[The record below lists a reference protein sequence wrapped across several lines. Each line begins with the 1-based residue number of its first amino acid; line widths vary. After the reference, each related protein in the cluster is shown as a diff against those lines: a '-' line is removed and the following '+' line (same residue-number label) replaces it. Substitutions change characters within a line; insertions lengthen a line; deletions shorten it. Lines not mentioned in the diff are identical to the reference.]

1 MSQYR
6 MSQRLRG
13 KRVIITCADVFM
25 GPSTREVF
33 EEAGATVIA
42 DTRDLA
48 PPTAAGELIAE
59 HGCPDV
65 LIVNLAAPSTP
76 RTLVE
81 ELDDPTWAEK
91 FEIMVHPLFR
101 LAAAVLPEMK
111 ERRSGKV
118 VVYGSATGL
127 RSMAGVSA
135 YSSARHA
142 QVGFVKA
149 AGLEAA
155 AHNVQVNLIA
165 QNYVENPDY
174 YPPELVET
182 ERFQRHLARN
192 VPAGRLGTGREDA
205 LLALFL
211 ASDDSNFIVGQAIPF
226 SGGWTL
232 QG

>member
-1 MSQYR
+1 MPGNSSGSLAGR
-6 MSQRLRG
+6 
-13 KRVIITCADVFM
+13 RVLITCADAFM
-25 GPSTREVF
+25 GPVTRELF
-33 EEAGATVIA
+33 EEEGAEVIA
-42 DTRDLA
+42 DSRDLTPGGA
-48 PPTAAGELIAE
+48 PAALVAE

-65 LIVNLAAPSTP
+65 LIANLAAPSSPGTP
-76 RTLVE
+76 VE
-81 ELDDPTWAEK
+81 ALEDAVWTEK

-101 LAAAVLPEMK
+101 LVQAVLPGMK

-135 YSSARHA
+135 YSAARAA

-155 AHNVQVNLIA
+155 PHNVQINLIA

-182 ERFQRHLARN
+182 ERFQKHLSRN
-192 VPAGRLGTGREDA
+192 VPAGRLATGREDA
-205 LLALFL
+205 QLARFL
-211 ASDDSNFIVGQAIPF
+211 ASNESDFIVGQSIAF

>member
-1 MSQYR
+1 MSGSLDGR
-6 MSQRLRG
+6 
-13 KRVIITCADVFM
+13 RVIVTCADAFM
-25 GPSTREVF
+25 GPVTCELFAEEGAEV
-33 EEAGATVIA
+33 VP
-42 DTRDLA
+42 DTRDLTPPEA
-48 PPTAAGELIAE
+48 PASLVVE
-59 HGCPDV
+59 HGVPDV
-65 LIVNLAAPSTP
+65 LVANLAAPSTP
-76 RTLVE
+76 GTAVE
-81 ELDDPTWAEK
+81 ALTDPVWLEK
-91 FEIMVHPLFR
+91 FEVMVHPLFR
-101 LAAAVLPEMK
+101 LVQAVLPGMK
-111 ERRSGKV
+111 ERGSGKV

-135 YSSARHA
+135 YSAARAA

-155 AHNVQVNLIA
+155 PHNVQINLIA

-192 VPAGRLGTGREDA
+192 VPAGRLATGREDA
-205 LLALFL
+205 QLARFL
-211 ASDDSNFIVGQAIPF
+211 ASGESDFIVGQSIAF

>member
-1 MSQYR
+1 MPG
-6 MSQRLRG
+6 RLEG
-13 KRVIITCADVFM
+13 KRVLITCADGFM
-25 GPSTREVF
+25 GPATTALF
-33 EEAGATVIA
+33 EQAGAAVVG

-48 PPTAAGELIAE
+48 PAGAAAELISE
-59 HGCPDV
+59 CGCPDV
-65 LIVNLAAPSTP
+65 LVVNLAAASSPNTP
-76 RTLVE
+76 IE
-81 ELDDPTWAEK
+81 QLDDATWTEK
-91 FEIMVHPLFR
+91 FDVMVHPLFR
-101 LAAAVLPEMK
+101 LVQAVLPEMK
-111 ERRSGKV
+111 ERRAGKI

-135 YSSARHA
+135 YSAARAA

-155 AHNVQVNLIA
+155 PHNVQINLIA

-182 ERFQRHLARN
+182 ERFQKHLARN
-192 VPAGRLGTGREDA
+192 VPAGRLASGQEDA
-205 LLALFL
+205 QLALFL
-211 ASDDSNFIVGQAIPF
+211 ASDESDFIVGQAIPF